1 VLESED
7 KRTEL
12 AASAGEEEISRYVQ
26 DPSPK
31 VIRALLG
38 NRQLSEEDIL
48 IIANRKNIPPDIL
61 EIIAKDKRW
70 SESYP
75 VRLALVRNPKSP
87 LSVSLSIA
95 RFLRLFDLE
104 EITRSHFIPLVFRH
118 KVESL
123 INERVPTMP
132 LGNKKT
138 LAKKAAGN
146 VLLKLL
152 LDRDAE
158 VVQLCLNNPNMVEG
172 HLFKVISRPDT
183 STETIMTIAG
193 HPNWSTRSLVRF
205 SLVRNARTP
214 LSLSVPFLQGMKLM
228 DLRELYADPSLPVT
242 VRPFVHR
249 ELLKRGNNPEQGLAA
264 EIYEITEEEMGE
276 LDEEGTILDELPE
289 ENEEGPPDGEA
300 E

>member
-1 VLESED
+1 MLEAED
-7 KRTEL
+7 KRTGL
-12 AASAGEEEISRYVQ
+12 AATASAEEIPQYAQ

-38 NRQLSEEDIL
+38 NRQLTEEDIL
-48 IIANRKNIPPDIL
+48 IVANRKNVPADIL
-61 EIIAKDKRW
+61 EIIARDKRW

-75 VRLALVRNPKSP
+75 VRLALARNPKSP
-87 LSVSLSIA
+87 LSVSLPIA

-118 KVESL
+118 KVEA
-123 INERVPTMP
+123 IIIERVPTMP

-172 HLFKVISRPDT
+172 HLFKIINREDT
-183 STETIMTIAG
+183 PVETIMMIAG

-205 SLVRNARTP
+205 SLVRNTHTP
-214 LSLSVPFLQGMKLM
+214 LSLSVPFLQSMKLR
-228 DLRELYADPSLPVT
+228 DLRELYADPSLPIT
-242 VRPFVHR
+242 IRPFVHR
-249 ELLKRGNNPEQGLAA
+249 ELLKRGKNPEQGLAEKVF
-264 EIYEITEEEMGE
+264 EINEEEIRE
-276 LDEEGTILDELPE
+276 LDEGGTMPELPD
-289 ENEEGPPDGEA
+289 ENEEGPPDGEID
-300 E
+300 